1 MEQKEVQRRPA
12 EELFREELDALKA
25 AEQYEVPAGW
35 NMSPRSVL
43 TYILG
48 GKAGDVEI
56 TPKYIGDRRIVEIA
70 VATLM
75 TDRSLLLIGEPGT
88 AKSWLS
94 EHLTAAINGDSS
106 RVVQGTAGTTEEQIR
121 YSWNYALLIAEGP
134 SERALVKTPI
144 FRAME
149 EGKIARFEEISRC
162 APEVQD
168 ALISLLSEKRVS
180 IPELNRE
187 QAAARGFSLIA
198 TANTRDKGVNEMSAA
213 LKRRFNI
220 VILPSPNARG
230 VRLEHAG
237 PGGTPPPAPPRLP
250 AALPKEEAVR
260 KVCTVFRELRNG
272 ETLDGGQ
279 KVKSTQNVLSTAEAI
294 SLLVN
299 SMALAGSFGTGE
311 VRDRDLAAALQGA
324 IVKDEEKDRKIW
336 EEYLEHIMKRRGS
349 EWAELYD
356 ACRSL

>member
-144 FRAME
+144 SARWKRA
-149 EGKIARFEEISRC
+149 RLR
-162 APEVQD
+162 
-168 ALISLLSEKRVS
+168 ALRKF
-180 IPELNRE
+180 P
-187 QAAARGFSLIA
+187 AAR
-198 TANTRDKGVNEMSAA
+198 
-213 LKRRFNI
+213 RR
-220 VILPSPNARG
+220 
-230 VRLEHAG
+230 
-237 PGGTPPPAPPRLP
+237 
-250 AALPKEEAVR
+250 
-260 KVCTVFRELRNG
+260 
-272 ETLDGGQ
+272 
-279 KVKSTQNVLSTAEAI
+279 
-294 SLLVN
+294 
-299 SMALAGSFGTGE
+299 
-311 VRDRDLAAALQGA
+311 
-324 IVKDEEKDRKIW
+324 
-336 EEYLEHIMKRRGS
+336 
-349 EWAELYD
+349 
-356 ACRSL
+356 CRMP